1 MRRRKVAI
9 ITLACLMVTV
19 GGIAADEASDSGLRI
34 YLPREIVIE
43 DNIPRLG
50 QIGII
55 RGDESLAAKAGEIVL
70 GRISVAGQEITVDRR
85 MLLSRL
91 ACNGIAASKVRFSGA
106 ERVKVRQKGLTIQA
120 DKFVELAKLFLGK
133 NLRASS
139 ICQSD
144 IVRAP
149 DDLILAGVHTD
160 IELVPRLLRSGAVN
174 RTRIRVGVVADGNEI
189 GSRELSFRHKYEGHK
204 VVALSE
210 IPAGGVISRENVK
223 VEKTISSYPEVANW
237 SSPYGLIARRRIP
250 KDAVVHANMVGP
262 SKPVI
267 LVKRNQNVVIR
278 IQAGGL
284 VITATGRM
292 VDEGAAG
299 DFVRVRNVDS
309 QRVIIGKVN
318 EDGTVGPVL

>member
-1 MRRRKVAI
+1 MRRMVAT
-9 ITLACLMVTV
+9 ITVVCVLVSA
-19 GGIAADEASDSGLRI
+19 GGRAAEKPKDKSLRI

-43 DNIPRLG
+43 DNIPKLG

-55 RGDESLAAKAGEIVL
+55 HGDESLVAKAGEIVL
-70 GRISVAGQEITVDRR
+70 GRISVPGQELTVDRQ

-91 ACNGIAASKVRFSGA
+91 ACNGIPASKVKLSGA
-106 ERVKVRQKGLTIQA
+106 ERVKVRQKGRRIKA
-120 DKFVELAKLFLGK
+120 DEFVELAKLFLGK
-133 NLRASS
+133 NPPVSS

-144 IVRAP
+144 LIRVP
-149 DDLILAGVHTD
+149 NDLILAGVHTD
-160 IELVPRLLRSGAVN
+160 IKLVPRIVRSGAVN
-174 RTRIRVGVVADGNEI
+174 RTRIQIGVVAGGKEI
-189 GSRELSFRHKYEGHK
+189 GSCEMSFRHKYEGHK

-223 VEKTISSYPEVANW
+223 LEKTISSYPEVSNW
-237 SSPYGLIARRRIP
+237 SAPYGLIARRRFP
-250 KDAVVHANMVGP
+250 KDAVLHPNMVGP
-262 SKPVI
+262 AKPVI

-284 VITATGRM
+284 VITAMGRM

-309 QRVIIGKVN
+309 QRVIVAKVN